1 MLLSCKLGVSV
12 LARRNRICSV
22 LVCVLASSLAGCG
35 GRSESG
41 QDGDVSVGEQ
51 LEAPVEVA
59 SRGSGVLDETGAAG
73 GSDEGAPSVPEASG
87 GIDIASNE
95 QSGAELDVPTFY
107 TVAAYDV
114 DRDPAADLIMTIS
127 KAKQGE
133 KRILLQVGGDWCNW
147 CGRLADFMRER
158 ESVRTLLNQ
167 HFLIMKVAS
176 QSKFADAFL
185 ADYPK
190 INAYPFVYVLSPAG
204 ELLHSQ
210 DMEELELGE
219 GYDEEAF
226 VDFLE
231 AWSVSHADVPSGL
244 IGSDGL

>member
-12 LARRNRICSV
+12 LGRRNGICLV
-22 LVCVLASSLAGCG
+22 FVCVLASSLAGCG
-35 GRSESG
+35 ARSESG
-41 QDGDVSVGEQ
+41 QNGNVSVGEQ
-51 LEAPVEVA
+51 SEAPVEGA
-59 SRGSGVLDETGAAG
+59 SRGSDVLEETGASG
-73 GSDEGAPSVPEASG
+73 GSNEGAPSVSEASSR
-87 GIDIASNE
+87 IDIASNE

-114 DRDPAADLIMTIS
+114 DRDPAADLITTIS

-231 AWSVSHADVPSGL
+231 AWSASQADVPPGL
-244 IGSDGL
+244 TGSDG

>member
-1 MLLSCKLGVSV
+1 MLLWCTLGLRLSD
-12 LARRNRICSV
+12 RRKRICLV
-22 LVCVLASSLAGCG
+22 LVCVLASSVAGCS

-41 QDGDVSVGEQ
+41 EDGEVSAAEQ
-51 LEAPVEVA
+51 SAAPVEVA

-73 GSDEGAPSVPEASG
+73 GSNEGAPSVSEALD
-87 GIDIASNE
+87 GIDIVSNE
-95 QSGAELDVPTFY
+95 QSGAELDVPMFY
-107 TVAAYDV
+107 TVAEYDG

-127 KAKQGE
+127 KAQQGE

-158 ESVRTLLNQ
+158 ESVRNLLDQ

-185 ADYPK
+185 SGYPE

-219 GYDEEAF
+219 RYDEEAF

-231 AWSVSHADVPSGL
+231 AWSDSHADAARGRT
-244 IGSDGL
+244 GNDGQ

>member
-12 LARRNRICSV
+12 LGRRNRICLV
-22 LVCVLASSLAGCG
+22 FVCVLASSLAGCG
-35 GRSESG
+35 ARSESG
-41 QDGDVSVGEQ
+41 QNGNVSVGEQ
-51 LEAPVEVA
+51 SEAPVEGA
-59 SRGSGVLDETGAAG
+59 SRGSDVLEETGASG
-73 GSDEGAPSVPEASG
+73 GSNEGAPSVSEASSR
-87 GIDIASNE
+87 IDIASNE

-114 DRDPAADLIMTIS
+114 DRDPAADLITTIS

-219 GYDEEAF
+219 GYNEEAF

-231 AWSVSHADVPSGL
+231 AWSASQADVPPGL
-244 IGSDGL
+244 TGSDG

>member
-1 MLLSCKLGVSV
+1 MLLSYKLGVSV
-12 LARRNRICSV
+12 LDRRNRIYLV

-35 GRSESG
+35 GRSESI

-51 LEAPVEVA
+51 LETPVEVA
-59 SRGSGVLDETGAAG
+59 SRGSGVLDETGAAD
-73 GSDEGAPSVPEASG
+73 GSNEGTPSVSEALEE
-87 GIDIASNE
+87 IDSVSNE
-95 QSGAELDVPTFY
+95 QSGAELDVPMFY
-107 TVAAYDV
+107 TVAEYDG

-127 KAKQGE
+127 KAQQGE
-133 KRILLQVGGDWCNW
+133 KRILLQVGGNWCNW

-158 ESVRTLLNQ
+158 ESVRNLLDQ

-185 ADYPK
+185 SGYPK
-190 INAYPFVYVLSPAG
+190 INAYPFVYVLSPDG
-204 ELLHSQ
+204 ELLHAQ

-231 AWSVSHADVPSGL
+231 AWSDSHNDAALGRT
-244 IGSDGL
+244 GNDGQ

>member
-12 LARRNRICSV
+12 LGRRNRICLV
-22 LVCVLASSLAGCG
+22 FVCVLASSLAGCG
-35 GRSESG
+35 ARSESG
-41 QDGDVSVGEQ
+41 QNGNVSVGEQ
-51 LEAPVEVA
+51 SEAPVEGA
-59 SRGSGVLDETGAAG
+59 SRGSDVLEETGASG
-73 GSDEGAPSVPEASG
+73 GSNEGAPSVSEASSR
-87 GIDIASNE
+87 IDIASNE

-114 DRDPAADLIMTIS
+114 DRDPAADLITTIS

-231 AWSVSHADVPSGL
+231 AWSASQADVPPGL
-244 IGSDGL
+244 TGSDG

>member
-12 LARRNRICSV
+12 LGRRNRICLV
-22 LVCVLASSLAGCG
+22 FVCVLASSLAGCG
-35 GRSESG
+35 ARSESG
-41 QDGDVSVGEQ
+41 QNGNVSVGEQ
-51 LEAPVEVA
+51 SEAPVEGA
-59 SRGSGVLDETGAAG
+59 SLGSDVLEETGASG
-73 GSDEGAPSVPEASG
+73 GSNEGAPSVSEASSR
-87 GIDIASNE
+87 IDIASNE

-114 DRDPAADLIMTIS
+114 DRDPAADLITTIS

-231 AWSVSHADVPSGL
+231 AWSASQADVPPGL
-244 IGSDGL
+244 TGSDG